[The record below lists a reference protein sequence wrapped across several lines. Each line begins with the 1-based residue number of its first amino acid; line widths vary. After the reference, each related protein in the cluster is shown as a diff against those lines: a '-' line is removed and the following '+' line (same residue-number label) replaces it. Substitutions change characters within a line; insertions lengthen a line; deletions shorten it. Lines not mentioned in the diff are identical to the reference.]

1 MLAVAMR
8 GVTAAGV
15 KLPRTPRMA
24 GIMASALPMAS
35 RAGDAAA
42 ASSIGAVRGM
52 AGGKKKL
59 KAMRKIKV
67 SSAEPKRFK
76 MQAKPDDPKFKDV
89 FRKFMM
95 LVHPDLFGK
104 FPELQTTNQDS
115 MQQLQEVLGLAKSGQ
130 HESELPVLRK
140 TLVFYVRT
148 ETSDHYKRI
157 PFELRTS
164 GSNCKHVLGKA
175 MSQLFDKCGLPAT
188 FHWGSEYWER
198 TVFTKERRPEE
209 DEE

>member
-1 MLAVAMR
+1 MRAAAVAAVR
-8 GVTAAGV
+8 
-15 KLPRTPRMA
+15 LPYTPRIAGMA
-24 GIMASALPMAS
+24 ATALPSLS

-42 ASSIGAVRGM
+42 ASSAGSSRGM
-52 AGGKKKL
+52 ASGKKKL
-59 KAMRKIKV
+59 KTMRKINV

-104 FPELQTTNQDS
+104 YPELQETNQNS

-130 HESELPVLRK
+130 HESELPIMRK

-175 MSQLFDKCGLPAT
+175 MSELFDKCSLPNT